1 MTLTLVT
8 LTIIGSLTLTWFSR
22 GSTATATLAH
32 LPLLYFAR
40 PFASLRAWAGC
51 STSHAR
57 LPPPATTFTALSR
70 PPQDLRRVP
79 LRLRNA
85 SPTPHDHYAVR
96 SR

>member
-8 LTIIGSLTLTWFSR
+8 LTITGSLTLTQFSR
-22 GSTATATLAH
+22 SSTATATAPLFCSRPPLRFPSGVGWVLN
-32 LPLLYFAR
+32 LPC
-40 PFASLRAWAGC
+40 PS
-51 STSHAR
+51 
-57 LPPPATTFTALSR
+57 ATTFTALSR